1 MSLSEKVFNLMLV
14 AYPREFRR
22 EYGPHMTQAFR
33 DCCRAQSKGVGF
45 GLDLW
50 LRTLADL
57 LTSATREHLDNFRKD
72 NSAMNNWQ
80 RNLMA
85 IVGCLAIIVVA
96 FFLLSYGR
104 SHEVA
109 SILFIGRILDA
120 MVTAGIFGNLIIFLL
135 RITTLDPIKT
145 ALWTMLVVNTLLAT
159 IALMIGSRVD
169 PDFRFGSLLFA
180 YVVSFLFWF
189 GLHWVWAKGNKQL
202 AVAS

>member
-22 EYGPHMTQAFR
+22 EYGPHMAQTFR
-33 DCCRAQSKGVGF
+33 DCCRGQAKGVGY

-120 MVTAGIFGNLIIFLL
+120 MVTAGIVGNLIIFLL
-135 RITTLDPIKT
+135 RITKLDPMKT

-159 IALMIGSRVD
+159 LALMIGSRVD
-169 PDFRFGSLLFA
+169 PDFRLGSVLFA

-189 GLHWVWAKGNKQL
+189 GLHWVWAKGNKEL
-202 AVAS
+202 AASS